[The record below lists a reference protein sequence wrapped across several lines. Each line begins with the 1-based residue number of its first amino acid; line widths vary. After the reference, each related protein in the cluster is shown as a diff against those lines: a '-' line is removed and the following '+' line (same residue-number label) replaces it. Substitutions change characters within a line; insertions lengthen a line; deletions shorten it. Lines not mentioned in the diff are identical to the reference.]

1 MKQIYPFDAYPPPR
15 CSEALLQER
24 LEKRRRRRITI
35 LLALAGVLLQWA
47 MGLLGVLL
55 WPDLPVLAAVL
66 ILYPLPAAAG
76 GGTLAVVY
84 AQKEVRI

>member
-1 MKQIYPFDAYPPPR
+1 MKQIYRFDAYPPPR
-15 CSEALLQER
+15 CSEALLRER

-35 LLALAGVLLQWA
+35 LLALAGVLLQGA
-47 MGLLGVLL
+47 MGLLGGLL

-66 ILYPLPAAAG
+66 ILSPLPAAAG

>member
-35 LLALAGVLLQWA
+35 LLALAGVLLQGA
-47 MGLLGVLL
+47 MGLLGILL
-55 WPDLPVLAAVL
+55 WPDLPVLAAAL
-66 ILYPLPAAAG
+66 ILYPLVAAAG

>member
-1 MKQIYPFDAYPPPR
+1 MCKMRVRKMY
-15 CSEALLQER
+15 LW
-24 LEKRRRRRITI
+24 
-35 LLALAGVLLQWA
+35 VL
-47 MGLLGVLL
+47 GLLGVLL
-55 WPDLPVLAAVL
+55 WPDLPVLAAAL